1 MYSLCNSLV
10 EHKDN
15 SKNDIPVVI
24 CASEN
29 RMGAAMATINSVHS
43 NTDASLIFFIV
54 TLEGAIQ
61 LTRFVL
67 LFNIYVA
74 FLLSNSGV

>member
-1 MYSLCNSLV
+1 MYSFYIYLV

-15 SKNDIPVVI
+15 SKDDIPVVI

-43 NTDASLIFFIV
+43 NTDASLIFYIV
-54 TLEGAIQ
+54 TLEGAIT
-61 LTRFVL
+61 LTRFVI
-67 LFNIYVA
+67 LFNIQCICCI
-74 FLLSNSGV
+74 FPNL